1 MKSGYRI
8 IIECIIILLFR
19 SCCYQVQCDP
29 PPEPRI
35 TIIINMDTL
44 ESGFTSAEFDSITVI
59 KKTIYSDQ
67 VIIDT
72 LSNSCWY
79 YDSYSVNPDYPKC
92 NLYIGRENDNQIYE
106 YVITNRL
113 DVYYSVDSI
122 FLEYEESENPSCCDF
137 SILIAMSFNLN
148 DERIE
153 TTDYYFDLLI
163 EK

>member
-1 MKSGYRI
+1 
-8 IIECIIILLFR
+8 
-19 SCCYQVQCDP
+19 
-29 PPEPRI
+29 
-35 TIIINMDTL
+35 MDAS
-44 ESGFTSAEFDSITVI
+44 ESGFTPAEFDSITVI

-92 NLYIGRENDNQIYE
+92 NLYVGRENDNQIYE

-113 DVYYSVDSI
+113 DVYYSVESI
-122 FLEYEESENPSCCDF
+122 FLEYEESENTSCCNF
-137 SILIAMSFNLN
+137 LRLTAMSFNLN
-148 DERIE
+148 GERIE